1 MSINMRIMIMIAGSL
16 LALGAAVGTL
26 SAVRINRAGHSVVG
40 RIEDLGR
47 DQAQAMKVEGQRR
60 IEAYRDELISRKREY
75 LRSQVQTAFSVL
87 EKAYEDAHDPEQLK
101 AVFELPLKNAVDTA
115 YGVLKA
121 AAANEALPPA
131 DRKVRAMDMVRNLRY
146 GPDGKDYFWINDM
159 VPRMVMHPYKPE
171 LDGTDLSDY
180 QDPNGKHL
188 FNEFVRVCEARG
200 EGFVDY
206 YWPKYGAETPQPKL
220 SFVKHFPPW
229 DWIIGSGIY
238 LEIAEEKLKAA
249 AAATIRGLRYGPESQ
264 DYFWIN
270 DMSHRMVMHPYKPD
284 LEETDLSDYQDPNG
298 KRLFVE
304 FVRVCEEEGEGF
316 VDYSWPKYGAE
327 TPQPKLSFVKRFAPW
342 DWIIGTGLYIDDIEA
357 LVAERKAALS
367 NRIERSLAETGRRI
381 SDAQVDVRRQ
391 VTHALWGTVLATGAL
406 LLILLAVATRTTR
419 RYILRPVNRTII
431 GLQET
436 SRHVHTA
443 ADEISQ
449 ASMSLANSANQQA
462 AAVEETSASL
472 EEMSAMSRKTSELT
486 QGAEQLMIEN
496 IEKSG
501 RSLKTLMELTR
512 SMSRIESESDRIA
525 HIIKTVDDIAFQTN
539 LLALNAAVEA
549 ARAGEAGA
557 GFALVAQEVK
567 RLAANTTTAANE
579 TQSLLGSTL
588 SQVSQAARAIESISQ
603 DFASVI
609 ESATLIGEK
618 TATITQASAEQSRG
632 IDQLNAAAGD
642 IDSSTQQVAANSE
655 ESAAAAQ
662 ALREGAEQL
671 NTLVETLVKMVR
683 GNKRPIGD
691 G

>member
-1 MSINMRIMIMIAGSL
+1 MSINMRIMTLIAVSL

-26 SAVRINRAGHSVVG
+26 SAVHISLAGHSVVG
-40 RIEDLGR
+40 RIEDLGK
-47 DQAQAMKVEGQRR
+47 DQVEEMKEEGRRR
-60 IEAYRDELISRKREY
+60 IEAYRDELITRKREY
-75 LRSQVQTAFSVL
+75 LRSQVQTAYSVL
-87 EKAYEDAHDPEQLK
+87 KKAYEDTHDPEQLK
-101 AVFELPLKNAVDTA
+101 TVFELPLKNAVDTA
-115 YGVLKA
+115 YGVLEA

-131 DRKVRAMDMVRNLRY
+131 ERKAQAMDIVRDLRY

-159 VPRMVMHPYKPE
+159 VPRMIMHPYKPE

-180 QDPNGKHL
+180 QDPNGKRL
-188 FNEFVRVCEARG
+188 FVEFVRVCEAQG

-238 LEIAEEKLKAA
+238 LEIAEEKLKAD
-249 AAATIRGLRYGPESQ
+249 AAATIRDLRYGPESQ

-270 DMSHRMVMHPYKPD
+270 DMVPRMIMHPYKPELD
-284 LEETDLSDYQDPNG
+284 GTDLSDYQDPNG

-316 VDYSWPKYGAE
+316 VDYHWPKYGAE
-327 TPQPKLSFVKRFAPW
+327 TPQPKLSFVERFAPW

-357 LVAERKAALS
+357 LVADREAALS
-367 NRIERSLAETGRRI
+367 KQIERSLAETERRM
-381 SDAQVDVRRQ
+381 SDAQADIHQ
-391 VTHALWGTVLATGAL
+391 KVTRVIWGTLLTTGASL
-406 LLILLAVATRTTR
+406 LVLLAIATRTTR
-419 RYILRPVNRTII
+419 RHILRPVNRTII
-431 GLQET
+431 GLQEA
-436 SRHVHTA
+436 SRHVHSA

-449 ASMSLANSANQQA
+449 TSMSLANSANQQA
-462 AAVEETSASL
+462 SAVEETSASL
-472 EEMSAMSRKTSELT
+472 EEMSAMSRRTSELT

-512 SMSRIESESDRIA
+512 SMSKVESESDRISR
-525 HIIKTVDDIAFQTN
+525 IIKTVDDIAFQTN

-567 RLAANTTTAANE
+567 RLATSTTDAANE

-588 SQVSQAARAIESISQ
+588 SQVSEAARAIESVSQ

-618 TATITQASAEQSRG
+618 TSTITQASAEQSRG
-632 IDQLNAAAGD
+632 IDQLNAAASD
-642 IDSSTQQVAANSE
+642 IDQSTQQVAADAE
-655 ESAAAAQ
+655 ESAASAQ
-662 ALREGAEQL
+662 ALREGADQL
-671 NTLVETLVKMVR
+671 NALVNTLVVMVR
-683 GNKRPIGD
+683 GNKRGRKE
-691 G
+691 